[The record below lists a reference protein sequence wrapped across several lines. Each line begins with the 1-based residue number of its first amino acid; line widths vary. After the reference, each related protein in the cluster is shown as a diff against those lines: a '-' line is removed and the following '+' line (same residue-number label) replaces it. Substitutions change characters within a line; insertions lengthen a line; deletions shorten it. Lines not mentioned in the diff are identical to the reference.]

1 MRRHQL
7 ATPRPQAYKAL
18 VKGARSQR
26 LEEVLGQTE
35 ACLKSFAAKLGISS
49 KSSKALRGAGQASNE
64 EVHDGSRGGSD
75 GGPLAAPSDDCP
87 WTALAERLIADVP
100 CQPAMLQGPGPLREY
115 QMHVRATDREDRKG
129 RSSGFDLDIA
139 LMIAVSF

>member
-35 ACLKSFAAKLGISS
+35 ACLKSFAAKLGIST

-64 EVHDGSRGGSD
+64 ELHDGSRGGSD
-75 GGPLAAPSDDCP
+75 GGSLSAPSDDCP
-87 WTALAERLIADVP
+87 WSALADRLIADVP
-100 CQPAMLQGPGPLREY
+100 HQPAMLQGPGPLREY
-115 QMHVRATDREDRKG
+115 QMHVRKSSNREIG
-129 RSSGFDLDIA
+129 EG
-139 LMIAVSF
+139 